1 MRASCAE
8 RTEATLAMEIGRAV
22 MTDAADSLA
31 TDATDAVETID
42 SADTEAR

>member
-31 TDATDAVETID
+31 TEATDAVEAVD
-42 SADTEAR
+42 WAEREER